1 MRFQIEHKFVQT
13 QKIMQWQLD
22 SFFRQT
28 VKTYFIMGKFCQC
41 KLKLCCWKMEN
52 IHVKL
57 IFILVF
63 ISSSAQ
69 IEVKVSY
76 KFEILKCLR
85 KAEFCRSK
93 LRLVT
98 KEMKYFFMK
107 NLFSRNKFSTMIVKI
122 PKNPWW
128 KFQNWD
134 DYVDLLDL
142 LNGRVDRFT
151 NF

>member
-22 SFFRQT
+22 SFFCQT

-41 KLKLCCWKMEN
+41 KLKLCRWKMEN

-85 KAEFCRSK
+85 KTEFCRSK
-93 LRLVT
+93 LRLVHRNEVFLHE
-98 KEMKYFFMK
+98 KSFF
-107 NLFSRNKFSTMIVKI
+107 T
-122 PKNPWW
+122 
-128 KFQNWD
+128 
-134 DYVDLLDL
+134 
-142 LNGRVDRFT
+142 
-151 NF
+151 